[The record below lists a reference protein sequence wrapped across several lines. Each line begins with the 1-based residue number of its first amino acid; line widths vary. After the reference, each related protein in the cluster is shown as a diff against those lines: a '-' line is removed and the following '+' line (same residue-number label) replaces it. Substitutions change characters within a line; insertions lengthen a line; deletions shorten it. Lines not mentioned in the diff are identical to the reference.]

1 MNHYIS
7 GSDGVAFRFK
17 LEKGEHILT
26 LKAVPG
32 NMTYALKTVSEVLS
46 VLSEDYL
53 QIIRISFF
61 ERSQKLD
68 LAQGDQLTLMYRF
81 LCWRVRDYQRKQ
93 KNQQTLI
100 EKVMRY
106 DLDQEVSLEDRVLWE
121 DFLARLWPKL
131 SLGERRFLF
140 ARLCL
145 GLSMNQIMQAY
156 KVSRSTVLNWKRR
169 LAKRF
174 S

>member
-1 MNHYIS
+1 MRTESAEELVQKYEPLFH
-7 GSDGVAFRFK
+7 K
-17 LEKGEHILT
+17 
-26 LKAVPG
+26 
-32 NMTYALKTVSEVLS
+32 VLRS
-46 VLSEDYL
+46 CGIFYHNPEYEDYL

-145 GLSMNQIMQAY
+145 GLSMNQITQAY

>member
-1 MNHYIS
+1 MRTESAEELVQKYEPLFH
-7 GSDGVAFRFK
+7 K
-17 LEKGEHILT
+17 
-26 LKAVPG
+26 
-32 NMTYALKTVSEVLS
+32 VLRS
-46 VLSEDYL
+46 CGIFYHNPEYEDYL

-145 GLSMNQIMQAY
+145 DLSMNQIMQAY

>member
-1 MNHYIS
+1 MRTESAEELVQKYEPLFH
-7 GSDGVAFRFK
+7 K
-17 LEKGEHILT
+17 
-26 LKAVPG
+26 
-32 NMTYALKTVSEVLS
+32 VLRS
-46 VLSEDYL
+46 CGIFYHNPEYEDYL

-100 EKVMRY
+100 EKVMCY

-145 GLSMNQIMQAY
+145 GLSMNQITQAY

>member
-1 MNHYIS
+1 MRTESAEELVQKYEPLFH
-7 GSDGVAFRFK
+7 K
-17 LEKGEHILT
+17 
-26 LKAVPG
+26 
-32 NMTYALKTVSEVLS
+32 VLRACGIFYHNPEY
-46 VLSEDYL
+46 EDYL
-53 QIIRISFF
+53 QIIRMSFF

>member
-1 MNHYIS
+1 MRTESAEELVQKYEPLFH
-7 GSDGVAFRFK
+7 K
-17 LEKGEHILT
+17 
-26 LKAVPG
+26 
-32 NMTYALKTVSEVLS
+32 VLR
-46 VLSEDYL
+46 LCGIFYHNPEYEDYL